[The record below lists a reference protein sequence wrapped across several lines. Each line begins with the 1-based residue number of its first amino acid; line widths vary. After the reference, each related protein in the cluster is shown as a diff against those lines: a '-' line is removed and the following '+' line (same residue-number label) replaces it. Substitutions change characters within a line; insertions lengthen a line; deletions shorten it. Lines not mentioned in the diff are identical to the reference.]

1 MLLKFVSNSKGMLS
15 LFFSNESVDVPE
27 QLMVRQTG
35 DLWIALLLVVVV
47 CSIMAAAKF
56 SNSKS
61 FYAVGLLFIRFVG
74 TENILKENMRLNSF
88 SSIMLVLNYYMAFGL
103 CAFLC
108 LKSLT
113 EMSASNSL
121 LVTLFVLL
129 GQFILDFV
137 LLNLIGWMSG
147 ERSRIYPAIVNTFS
161 TAQFFS
167 FILLFLALIWIAE
180 RELGHVLA
188 FSLASVF
195 CLKYVIRLF
204 KSSIAVLGNGV
215 KWYYIILYIC
225 TLEILPL
232 FVVYLYISEHFR
244 LNLS

>member
-1 MLLKFVSNSKGMLS
+1 VLS
-15 LFFSNESVDVPE
+15 LFFSNESIEVPE
-27 QLMVRQTG
+27 QLGLRQTG
-35 DLWIALLLVVVV
+35 DLWIALLLVIVV

-61 FYAVGLLFIRFVG
+61 FYAVGLLFVRLAG

-88 SSIMLVLNYYMAFGL
+88 SSVMLVLNYYVSFGL

-113 EMSASNSL
+113 EMTAVNIL
-121 LVTLFVLL
+121 LVTLFVLI

-137 LLNLIGWMSG
+137 LLNLIGWFTG

-167 FILLFLALIWIAE
+167 FILLLLSLFWIAE
-180 RELGHVLA
+180 RDLGNLLA
-188 FSLASVF
+188 LLLAGVF
-195 CLKYVIRLF
+195 CLKYLIRLF
-204 KSSIAVLGNGV
+204 KSSISVLGNGV

-232 FVVYLYISEHFR
+232 FVVYIYISEHFR